1 MQNMI
6 PFSLEVTH
14 LIFVSSDNL
23 VPGMC
28 LGRDLNFYDSAM
40 LTAVNLKAGTKLTDA
55 NITQMKRTDLDGAYI
70 DDAKSVIRV
79 ISSIN
84 TEIKNE
90 AISGVKNLA
99 NDFMSGGVTGEDVD
113 EIGDTTEKLI
123 DTLSSHS
130 DIMVNIAD
138 IKMYDDYTFH
148 HSLSVSIMALAIGM
162 ELGLNKKQLTELG
175 LSGLLHDIGK
185 VLIPIEII
193 NKPGRLTPEEFNIVK
208 MHPIHAANHLI
219 ERKLVP
225 PDSYYG
231 IVGHHE
237 KMDGTGYPRGLKGDE
252 IHKYARILAVADVF
266 DALTSQR
273 PYRKPSPPSEAIEYI
288 MGGMGSHFDED
299 CVRAFLRK
307 VAPYPVGTIVQLS
320 NGEKATVMENFR
332 DQPLRPLVSVMDRP
346 GLCYD
351 LYHDERCFSIVI
363 TGIAD
368 PNVDTNQMIVK

>member
-332 DQPLRPLVSVMDRP
+332 DQPLRPLVSVIDRP

>member
-1 MQNMI
+1 M
-6 PFSLEVTH
+6 
-14 LIFVSSDNL
+14 IFVSSDNL

-28 LGRDLNFYDSAM
+28 LGRDLNFYDSAI

-84 TEIKNE
+84 SEIKNE

-99 NDFMSGGVTGEDVD
+99 NDFMGSGVTGEDVD

-208 MHPIHAANHLI
+208 MHPVHAANHLI
-219 ERKLVP
+219 ERKFVP

-332 DQPLRPLVSVMDRP
+332 DQPLRPLVSVIDRP
-346 GLCYD
+346 GICYD

-368 PNVDTNQMIVK
+368 PNLDTNKMIVK